1 MASPVSL
8 RLDKATRRRV
18 EQVAR
23 QKRIPPSQL
32 MREAIMSTVAAQ
44 PAPTPY
50 ELMADLIG
58 TARGGDP
65 KLSENI
71 GLKVKEMLRKRRAR
85 V

>member
-1 MASPVSL
+1 
-8 RLDKATRRRV
+8 
-18 EQVAR
+18 
-23 QKRIPPSQL
+23 